1 MNVKASYTVEASLIF
16 PLICFLLCAIIILTL
31 NLYSQVENFYI
42 EQQEK
47 VERKAEAV
55 HWIRIEEVV
64 EYYLHQEE
72 KK

>member
-1 MNVKASYTVEASLIF
+1 MKVKASYTVESALIF
-16 PLICFLLCAIIILTL
+16 PLICFLLCAIIIWTL

-55 HWIRIEEVV
+55 QWIRIEAVI

-72 KK
+72 KR

>member
-31 NLYSQVENFYI
+31 HLYSQAESFYI

-47 VERKAEAV
+47 VESKVEAV
-55 HWIRIEEVV
+55 QWIRIEAVV